1 MSILELD
8 SLFDGYIEGGTHYGA
23 QLAVYRGD
31 RLVYAR
37 EGGVVRP
44 RGEAVQADSPFM
56 IYSVTKSLIAAAVHK
71 LAGEGRLDVDAPLAR
86 YWPAFGRKG
95 KDGITI
101 AELLTHRAGFQ
112 HPARLID
119 LASWLHPAWMARR
132 IASLPAVPGQ
142 RGRCVYHSFSAH
154 AALGELIA
162 RLSGR
167 SAAAYLRTAFFEP
180 LGMKDSYPGL
190 PWRRQA
196 SASGIYTADPAQ
208 AAAARVF
215 SLPPLRAAFLP
226 AASVNATAR
235 DLARFYAMLGSGGAF
250 EGRRYID
257 AGALSRATQPAYD
270 GPDGDSERR
279 AVWSE
284 GFSLGGYPTWADK
297 EVYVFGRSSHLG
309 VFGHAGQ
316 GGCALAWADPSV
328 GLAMAFV
335 NNRFLE
341 LEASQRR
348 SMAISDA
355 VRKAFA

>member
-1 MSILELD
+1 MSTLELD
-8 SLFDGYIEGGTHYGA
+8 ALFDDYIARGTHYGA
-23 QLAVYRGD
+23 QLAVYRDG

-37 EGGVVRP
+37 EGGRLRP
-44 RGEAVQADSPFM
+44 RGAAVRADSPFM
-56 IYSVTKSLIAAAVHK
+56 VYSVSKSLIAAAVHK
-71 LAGEGRLDVDAPLAR
+71 LAGEGILDLDAPLAR
-86 YWPAFGRKG
+86 YWPEFGRAG
-95 KDGITI
+95 KADITI

-112 HPARLID
+112 HPARLVD
-119 LASWLHPAWMARR
+119 LVSWLRPSWMARR

-167 SAAAYLRTAFFEP
+167 SAAAYLRAAFFEG
-180 LGMKDSYPGL
+180 LGMQDSHAGL
-190 PWRRQA
+190 PWRLQA
-196 SASGIYTADPAQ
+196 RASGIYSGEAAQ
-208 AAAARVF
+208 AAAARSF

-226 AASVNATAR
+226 AASVNTTAR
-235 DLARFYAMLGSGGAF
+235 DLARFYAMLGAGGEF

-257 AGALSRATQPAYD
+257 AAALARATRQAYD

-279 AVWSE
+279 AIWSE

-297 EVYVFGRSSHLG
+297 DVYVFGRGGHTG

-355 VRKAFA
+355 VRLAFA

>member
-8 SLFDGYIEGGTHYGA
+8 ALFDSFIAEGTHYGA
-23 QLAVYRGD
+23 QLAVYRGG

-37 EGGVVRP
+37 EGGVLRP
-44 RGEAVQADSPFM
+44 RGAAVRAESPFM
-56 IYSVTKSLIAAAVHK
+56 VYSVSKSIVAAAVHR
-71 LAGEGRLDVDAPLAR
+71 LAGEGRLDLDAPLAR

-95 KDGITI
+95 KEEVTI

-112 HPARLID
+112 HPARLVD
-119 LASWLHPAWMARR
+119 LVSWLHPSWMARR
-132 IASLPAVPGQ
+132 IASLAAVPGQ

-167 SAAAYLRTAFFEP
+167 PAAAYLRSAFFEP
-180 LGMKDSYPGL
+180 LGMNDSYAGL

-196 SASGIYTADPAQ
+196 SASGIYAADPAQ
-208 AAAARVF
+208 AAAAQVF
-215 SLPPLRAAFLP
+215 SLRPLRAAFLP
-226 AASVNATAR
+226 AASVNTTAR
-235 DLARFYAMLGSGGAF
+235 DLARFYAMLGAGGEL

-257 AGALSRATQPAYD
+257 EGALSRATRPAYD

-279 AVWSE
+279 AIWSE

-316 GGCALAWADPSV
+316 GGCALAWADPAV

>member
-1 MSILELD
+1 MSIPELD
-8 SLFDGYIEGGTHYGA
+8 SLFDSYIEAGAQLGA
-23 QLAVYRGD
+23 QLAVYRGA

-37 EGGVVRP
+37 EGGVLRP
-44 RGEAVQADSPFM
+44 RGPAVSAESPFM
-56 IYSVTKSLIAAAVHK
+56 VYSVSKSIVAAAVHK

-112 HPARLID
+112 HPARPLD
-119 LASWLHPAWMARR
+119 LVSWLHPTWTVRR

-167 SAAAYLRTAFFEP
+167 PATEYLRSAFFEP
-180 LGMKDSYPGL
+180 LGMEDSYAGL
-190 PWRRQA
+190 PRRLQA
-196 SASGIYTADPAQ
+196 RASGIYSGDPAQ

-226 AASVNATAR
+226 AASVNTTAR
-235 DLARFYAMLGSGGAF
+235 DLARFYAMLGSGGEF

-297 EVYVFGRSSHLG
+297 DVYVFGRSSHLG

-355 VRKAFA
+355 VRKTFA